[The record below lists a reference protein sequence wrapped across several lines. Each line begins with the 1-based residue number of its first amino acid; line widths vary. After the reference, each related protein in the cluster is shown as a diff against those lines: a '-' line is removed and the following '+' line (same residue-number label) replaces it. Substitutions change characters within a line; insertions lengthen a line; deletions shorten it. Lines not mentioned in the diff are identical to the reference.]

1 MPCRR
6 STKLFFLVFFIFL
19 ISNYLKAESLKPSIN
34 QPFGLFFME
43 TKQSELD
50 NDIFIAP
57 TLKTDV
63 QVNIQGL
70 LTTTTVK
77 QYFINPT
84 TSWMEAI
91 YLFPLPD
98 KSSVDFLRMKVGE
111 RFIEGEIKEK
121 IEAEEI
127 YNDAKKKGQKASV
140 VSSNRTNIFKT
151 KVANIAPGELI
162 VIEIRYHDVLEFKSD
177 RYFLR
182 IPTVINHRYSMQQNE
197 QDEDETL
204 DFGKLNSDI
213 HSPINQQQGFTINP
227 YSISINLNTGF
238 HITEPQSSTHDI
250 IFNSISPSHYQVSLA
265 EGGMS
270 STKDFLMFF
279 SPIKSNEPYVEIYGE
294 DIGEDLYLYG
304 LINPQVE
311 KKDLV
316 LKDDSS
322 ITIIADVS
330 GSMSGNSIRKMKRAL
345 KEFINQLPEHHFIN
359 IIAFSDNHYKLFRNP
374 RPATLHNKQ
383 RALKFLRDMRAE
395 GGTRMLTAVY
405 EAIFTK
411 SSLISAP
418 QGEQIVLLTDGA
430 IDYETE
436 MMAIVNEHIG
446 DKRLHIVGIGNAP
459 NSFLIKG
466 LAKVGKGSHLYVNH
480 DITNKIT
487 ELLFKIN
494 HPVIEN
500 LKMRIAK
507 EHEVLPKK
515 FPDVM
520 AGDPITFFI
529 KVNDSS
535 LSSLTS
541 PFQIYGNKNSKKW
554 KFLITPGQI
563 QKGAYLDQLWG
574 REKVEEVSF
583 QNAIGFIN
591 DHDHEI
597 LVKKLGLK
605 HHLITKFTSLVA
617 VDPIVSRSQVSPL
630 LSHQIA
636 QNIPDGW
643 ESPLLKD
650 KISSLQNN
658 GIIDLQKPIDILH
671 KVDINDV
678 QPIKINFSQTATS
691 KNLYLFLT
699 ILLLMFSVYFFKM
712 YRRIN

>member
-1 MPCRR
+1 
-6 STKLFFLVFFIFL
+6 
-19 ISNYLKAESLKPSIN
+19 
-34 QPFGLFFME
+34 
-43 TKQSELD
+43 
-50 NDIFIAP
+50 
-57 TLKTDV
+57 
-63 QVNIQGL
+63 
-70 LTTTTVK
+70 
-77 QYFINPT
+77 
-84 TSWMEAI
+84 
-91 YLFPLPD
+91 
-98 KSSVDFLRMKVGE
+98 
-111 RFIEGEIKEK
+111 
-121 IEAEEI
+121 
-127 YNDAKKKGQKASV
+127 
-140 VSSNRTNIFKT
+140 
-151 KVANIAPGELI
+151 
-162 VIEIRYHDVLEFKSD
+162 
-177 RYFLR
+177 
-182 IPTVINHRYSMQQNE
+182 
-197 QDEDETL
+197 
-204 DFGKLNSDI
+204 
-213 HSPINQQQGFTINP
+213 
-227 YSISINLNTGF
+227 
-238 HITEPQSSTHDI
+238 
-250 IFNSISPSHYQVSLA
+250 
-265 EGGMS
+265 MS
-270 STKDFLMFF
+270 STKDFIMFF

-374 RPATLHNKQ
+374 KPATLHNKQ
-383 RALKFLRDMRAE
+383 RALKFVRDMRAE

-446 DKRLHIVGIGNAP
+446 DKRFYVVGIGNAP

-500 LKMRIAK
+500 LKVKIAK

-541 PFQIYGNKNSKKW
+541 PFQIYGNKNS
-554 KFLITPGQI
+554 
-563 QKGAYLDQLWG
+563 
-574 REKVEEVSF
+574 
-583 QNAIGFIN
+583 NGFYRSEYSE
-591 DHDHEI
+591 EI
-597 LVKKLGLK
+597 LTNQIFNNLDNLNELEKFSLKFKK
-605 HHLITKFTSLVA
+605 V
-617 VDPIVSRSQVSPL
+617 IVSSTIYSFSISCWIVS
-630 LSHQIA
+630 
-636 QNIPDGW
+636 
-643 ESPLLKD
+643 
-650 KISSLQNN
+650 
-658 GIIDLQKPIDILH
+658 
-671 KVDINDV
+671 
-678 QPIKINFSQTATS
+678 AT
-691 KNLYLFLT
+691 
-699 ILLLMFSVYFFKM
+699 
-712 YRRIN
+712 